1 MKMINVKILNTLSL
15 FILISFA
22 SSATNLFGQTLNTA
36 AKVNP
41 LIDSKR
47 LLRDIK
53 FLSFDEM
60 KGRAAGTLGNAMAR
74 IYITKRFKESG
85 LEHFG
90 GKYTQEF
97 SFKNQDKK
105 KTKGVNVI
113 GFIKGKSK
121 PDKYIVITAHY
132 DHLGDE
138 DEKIYNGAD
147 DNASGTAALFA
158 LAAHFKRDHPAHTL
172 IFVAFDAE
180 EEGLHGS
187 NFFVKNL
194 PVKKRD
200 VLLNI
205 NLDMISRNDKKE
217 LYVAGMHH
225 YPFLKKYIEPFR
237 KKSKIKLL
245 YGHDTPALGH
255 DDWTNA
261 SDHAPFHRAK
271 IPFAYFG
278 VEDHEDYHKPTD
290 VFENIDQK
298 FYVDVVETIL
308 IITKHID
315 KNYKKE
321 KK

>member
-1 MKMINVKILNTLSL
+1 MKKMINIRNLNTLSL
-15 FILISFA
+15 FILISFV
-22 SSATNLFGQTLNTA
+22 SFATNLFGQTLSTA
-36 AKVNP
+36 AKANP
-41 LIDSKR
+41 PVDSKK

-53 FLSFDEM
+53 FLSLDEM
-60 KGRAAGTLGNAMAR
+60 KGRASGTLGNAMAR
-74 IYITKRFKESG
+74 IYITERFKESG

-90 GKYTQEF
+90 EKYTQKF
-97 SFKNQDKK
+97 SFKNQGKK
-105 KTKGVNVI
+105 KTEGVNVI
-113 GFIKGKSK
+113 GLIKGKSK
-121 PDKYIVITAHY
+121 PDKYMVITAHY
-132 DHLGDE
+132 DHLGEE

-158 LAAHFKRDHPAHTL
+158 LATHFKKNRPNHTL
-172 IFVAFDAE
+172 IFAAFDAE

-205 NLDMISRNDKKE
+205 NLDMISRNNKKE
-217 LYVAGMHH
+217 LYVVGMHH
-225 YPFLKKYIEPFR
+225 YPFLKKYIEPYR

-245 YGHDTPALGH
+245 YGHDTPALGY
-255 DDWTNA
+255 DDWTDA
-261 SDHAPFHRAK
+261 SDHAPFHQAK
-271 IPFAYFG
+271 IPFVYFG

-308 IITKHID
+308 MITKHID
-315 KNYKKE
+315 ENYKYYK
-321 KK
+321 